1 MKLNTA
7 ERQNIKLRIGI
18 SGASGF
24 GKTFSALKM
33 ASGMVDH
40 FSKIAL
46 IDTENCSSNLYAGLG
61 PFNVLSLDPPFSPE
75 RYIKAIEICEN
86 EGMEVIIIDSISHEW
101 KGSGGCLQIHQDLGG
116 KFQDWGKLNP
126 RHQAFIDKILN
137 SACHVITTARRKTD
151 YTMSMDTNGK
161 VKVIKHG
168 TKEITREG
176 FEYELTVNFELMN
189 EEHLAKASKDRTGLF
204 VNKPEFV
211 INTAIGRKLR
221 EFANSPNNKLIE
233 EKISS
238 QGIQIASEISLP
250 LMPTLK

>member
-1 MKLNTA
+1 
-7 ERQNIKLRIGI
+7 
-18 SGASGF
+18 
-24 GKTFSALKM
+24 
-33 ASGMVDH
+33 
-40 FSKIAL
+40 
-46 IDTENCSSNLYAGLG
+46 
-61 PFNVLSLDPPFSPE
+61 
-75 RYIKAIEICEN
+75 
-86 EGMEVIIIDSISHEW
+86 
-101 KGSGGCLQIHQDLGG
+101 
-116 KFQDWGKLNP
+116 
-126 RHQAFIDKILN
+126 
-137 SACHVITTARRKTD
+137 
-151 YTMSMDTNGK
+151 MSMDTNGK